1 MTPKQELKEK
11 MRLYEMYSTA
21 VLTGYASI
29 DGTWSSY
36 AMIEEVDKA
45 TKQMIEYHF
54 VYLEECMNDE

>member
-1 MTPKQELKEK
+1 MISKQELKEK

-29 DGTWSSY
+29 DGTWSLY

-45 TKQMIEYHF
+45 TQQMIEHHF
-54 VYLEECMNDE
+54 VYSEECMNDE

>member
-21 VLTGYASI
+21 VLAGYASI
-29 DGTWSSY
+29 DGTWSVY

-45 TKQMIEYHF
+45 TKQMIEHHF
-54 VYLEECMNDE
+54 VYSEECMNDE